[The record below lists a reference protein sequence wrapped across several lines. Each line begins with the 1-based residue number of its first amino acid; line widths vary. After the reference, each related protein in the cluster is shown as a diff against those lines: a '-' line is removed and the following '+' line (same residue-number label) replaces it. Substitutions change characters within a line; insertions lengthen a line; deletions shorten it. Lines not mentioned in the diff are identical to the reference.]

1 MNGDGDKR
9 SSYPEAGS
17 RGWKKIISKPCSVQ
31 KPCWPSLHDSESFFP
46 ARTAPSS
53 RYGPD
58 TVRFVCKIR
67 HLFYTAQTLSKKITE
82 KLSFFFVFKVIN
94 VKYLSSTTFSLSMCT
109 KFATEGN
116 KTERQAINQNRIICF
131 IYLRFVGF
139 IYFMSSKQR
148 RPSLPNRNDRKN
160 GTADKKSCTAVEK
173 IRSVRAE
180 MGKRHEK
187 RRNIRGAIPIFRP
200 CNTKIQQNRPFCKF
214 ILTFI

>member
-1 MNGDGDKR
+1 M
-9 SSYPEAGS
+9 
-17 RGWKKIISKPCSVQ
+17 
-31 KPCWPSLHDSESFFP
+31 
-46 ARTAPSS
+46 PSS

-58 TVRFVCKIR
+58 TIRFVCKIR
-67 HLFYTAQTLSKKITE
+67 HFFYTSQTLSKKITK

-94 VKYLSSTTFSLSMCT
+94 VKYLSSTTFTLSMCT

-116 KTERQAINQNRIICF
+116 KTERQAINQNRIIYF

-139 IYFMSSKQR
+139 IYFIPSKQKR
-148 RPSLPNRNDRKN
+148 TSLSNRNDRKN
-160 GTADKKSCTAVEK
+160 GTVDKKSCTAVEK

-187 RRNIRGAIPIFRP
+187 RRNIRGAIPVFRP

-214 ILTFI
+214 GLTFIKKCERIRGDKRQAMART

>member
-1 MNGDGDKR
+1 M
-9 SSYPEAGS
+9 
-17 RGWKKIISKPCSVQ
+17 
-31 KPCWPSLHDSESFFP
+31 
-46 ARTAPSS
+46 PSS

-67 HLFYTAQTLSKKITE
+67 HLFHTAQTLSKKITE

-94 VKYLSSTTFSLSMCT
+94 VKYLSSTIFPLSMCT

-116 KTERQAINQNRIICF
+116 KTERLAMNRNRIFCF
-131 IYLRFVGF
+131 VYLRFVEF
-139 IYFMSSKQR
+139 IYFIPSKQK
-148 RPSLPNRNDRKN
+148 RPSLANRNDRKN

-187 RRNIRGAIPIFRP
+187 RRNIRGAIPVFRP

-214 ILTFI
+214 VLIFI

>member
-1 MNGDGDKR
+1 M
-9 SSYPEAGS
+9 
-17 RGWKKIISKPCSVQ
+17 
-31 KPCWPSLHDSESFFP
+31 
-46 ARTAPSS
+46 PSS

-109 KFATEGN
+109 KFATERN
-116 KTERQAINQNRIICF
+116 KTKRHAMSQNTIVCF
-131 IYLRFVGF
+131 VYLRFIEF
-139 IYFMSSKQR
+139 IYFISFHQK
-148 RPSLPNRNDRKN
+148 RPSNANRNDRKN
-160 GTADKKSCTAVEK
+160 ETADKKSCTAVEK
-173 IRSVRAE
+173 IRSVRAK

-187 RRNIRGAIPIFRP
+187 RRNIRDAIPVFRP

>member
-1 MNGDGDKR
+1 M
-9 SSYPEAGS
+9 
-17 RGWKKIISKPCSVQ
+17 
-31 KPCWPSLHDSESFFP
+31 
-46 ARTAPSS
+46 PSS

-67 HLFYTAQTLSKKITE
+67 HLFYTSQTLSKKITE

-116 KTERQAINQNRIICF
+116 KTERHAMSQNTIVCF
-131 IYLRFVGF
+131 VYLRLVGF
-139 IYFMSSKQR
+139 IYFIPSKQK
-148 RPSLPNRNDRKN
+148 RPSNANRNDRKN
-160 GTADKKSCTAVEK
+160 ETADKKSCTAVEK
-173 IRSVRAE
+173 IRSVRAK

-187 RRNIRGAIPIFRP
+187 RRNIRGAIPVFRP